1 MKKIESYIDAARN
14 FNSNSKSNSTS
25 QSYKQGKTQLVES
38 RSTLTVVEKPKI
50 YNDSDRGFAEYA
62 FNDGVIVRHSWN
74 GNTYFGHKDY
84 DHSIEVIDNAGY
96 EFEKKVLSYHMQNSR
111 EL

>member
-14 FNSNSKSNSTS
+14 FNSK
-25 QSYKQGKTQLVES
+25 LES
-38 RSTLTVVEKPKI
+38 DSSLKVVEKPKT
-50 YNDSDRGFAEYA
+50 NNGSDGGFTEYA
-62 FNDGVIVRHSWN
+62 FSDGVIVRHSWN

-84 DHSIEVIDNAGY
+84 DHSVEVVNNAGY
-96 EFEKKVLSYHMQNSR
+96 EFEKKILSYNMQPAK

>member
-1 MKKIESYIDAARN
+1 MKKIENYIDAARN
-14 FNSNSKSNSTS
+14 FNSDSNSNL
-25 QSYKQGKTQLVES
+25 QSNSNLK
-38 RSTLTVVEKPKI
+38 VVKKPKAD
-50 YNDSDRGFAEYA
+50 NRTDQGFAEYA

-84 DHSIEVIDNAGY
+84 DHSIEVVSNAGY
-96 EFEKKVLSYHMQNSR
+96 EFEKKVLSYNMQNSK